1 VRGEGWG
8 GRGCELVHNP
18 LSRQYFQ
25 YFASIS
31 WPGAAKNNG
40 WTLLHS
46 ISPVS
51 RQYLASISPVSH
63 QYFASISSVFSQCRS
78 PLAPN
83 PALPA
88 LPPVPPQVS
97 FASLNHGTAL
107 TLPSLQKKNA
117 CLQQTQSRV
126 PRQFCDFECRRSP
139 VSSPASPRHPRDM
152 SFRHVPGISQA
163 PALGAQVQQPAA
175 AAAAPVEAMEL
186 EDRQATLTKLCE
198 LLGLG
203 PDAAALLADASRPG
217 GAPRPVGSRAATAA
231 GGAAAQPAE
240 QGEEA
245 AAEEEDEAGVNRRSL
260 APRAYHRY
268 QSVICIASL
277 QFYSTLII
285 LFNV

>member
-1 VRGEGWG
+1 MRGEGWG
-8 GRGCELVHNP
+8 GRGCEPVHNP

-40 WTLLHS
+40 WTLLHN

-63 QYFASISSVFSQCRS
+63 QYYASISSVFSQCRS

-107 TLPSLQKKNA
+107 TLPSLQEKNA

-175 AAAAPVEAMEL
+175 AAAAPVEAPSE
-186 EDRQATLTKLCE
+186 ATLRAVCQ
-198 LLGLG
+198 LLGHV
-203 PDAAALLADASRPG
+203 AAVLADASRPG
-217 GAPRPVGSRAATAA
+217 GAPRPVGSRAATAG